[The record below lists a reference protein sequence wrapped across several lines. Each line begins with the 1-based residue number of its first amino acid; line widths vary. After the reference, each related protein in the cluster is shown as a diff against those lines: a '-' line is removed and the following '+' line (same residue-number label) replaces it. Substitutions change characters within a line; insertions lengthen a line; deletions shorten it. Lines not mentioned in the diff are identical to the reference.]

1 MNPVPHCGISCPT
14 AWVPLPIEPSDDV
27 ASWSKNTAVELWERS
42 KAAGYDLDRRA
53 LRKDLRAWAK
63 DSRGREPFYAFAF
76 YPDGLDAALGL
87 LEVDLINPDD
97 TVPQLSLDWL
107 AETFSVD
114 ELAPPLI
121 SRIDLPVGPAV
132 RIRQNF
138 VAEGSPRRGP
148 GILLQ
153 TVTYGI
159 LPTGSE
165 SAVVLLMSWTAPGLD
180 EEMEAAADSIVQTV
194 TWTLEVSSDDV
205 SLPSA

>member
-14 AWVPLPIEPSDDV
+14 TWVPLPIEPSDDV
-27 ASWSKNTAVELWERS
+27 ASWSKSTAAELWERS
-42 KAAGYDLDRRA
+42 KAAGYDLDRRT
-53 LRKDLRAWAK
+53 LRKDLRDWAK

-76 YPDGLDAALGL
+76 YPDGLDTALGL
-87 LEVDLINPDD
+87 LEVDLINPD
-97 TVPQLSLDWL
+97 
-107 AETFSVD
+107 
-114 ELAPPLI
+114 ELAPPQI
-121 SRIDLPVGPAV
+121 SRTDLPAGPAV

-180 EEMEAAADSIVQTV
+180 EEMEAAANRIVQTV